1 MDSSRAELQEKI
13 KAQGDVVRKLKAEK
27 AEKNL
32 VRFSDL
38 DMYTVYFIIKI
49 QINAHLS
56 VNYRIFHLWRAI
68 STI

>member
-38 DMYTVYFIIKI
+38 DMYTV
-49 QINAHLS
+49 L
-56 VNYRIFHLWRAI
+56 FHHQNSNQCTPFCKL
-68 STI
+68 